1 MNKQSSE
8 KELIEIIEL
17 LNDMYKKYLQNIQE
31 NNIELKEDTKYNS
44 FMTSYNE
51 NIENKIK
58 KILKKEISRM
68 VSYMYFYFE
77 EEFNQF
83 FIENKLNNYNEET
96 QHMISMIEDNLREY
110 ERDGKIQ
117 CLNCNKYNNEY

>member
-31 NNIELKEDTKYNS
+31 NNFELKEDTKYNS

-96 QHMISMIEDNLREY
+96 QHMVSMIEDNLREY